1 MVYVFLADG
10 FEETEAVTPID
21 LLRRAKIETITV
33 GVGKKSVVSS
43 HGITMEADISDTE
56 IKLSDELEAVVLPG
70 GLKGTHNLEA
80 SEIVRGALEFAEKN
94 GKYIAAICAAPTVP
108 GHLGM
113 LSGKKATCYKGF
125 EDELKGAEYVN
136 VPAVTDGKFIT
147 GRGAGASLEFGYE
160 LISALKSKEEA
171 DRIADQILWDI

>member
-21 LLRRAKIETITV
+21 LLRRAKVETITV
-33 GVGKKSVVSS
+33 GVGKKSIVSS
-43 HGITMEADISDTE
+43 HGLIIEADISDTE
-56 IKLSDELEAVVLPG
+56 IKLNDELEAVVLPG

-80 SEIVRGALEFAEKN
+80 SEIVQGALDFAEKN
-94 GKYIAAICAAPTVP
+94 GRYIAAICAAPTVP
-108 GHLGM
+108 GHKGM

-125 EDELKGAEYVN
+125 EDELKGAQYVN

-147 GRGAGASLEFGYE
+147 ARGAGASLEFGYE
-160 LISALKSKEEA
+160 LIKALRSKEEA
-171 DRIADQILWDI
+171 DRIADQILWDM